1 MHVLFVAP
9 HFPAY
14 QRKFVR
20 ALKSVGARVTGIG
33 EADPAHLPGELKAD
47 LYGYERVG
55 NVCDEQALLDAVR
68 RVQRREWVDR
78 LEATIEAHILPT
90 ARVREAATIPG
101 LTVKAAILCRD
112 KPLMKEFLREHGI
125 PCARSTGASSIEELQ
140 QFVREVGYPIIIKP
154 RAGAGAAGT
163 HRVTS
168 DAELAEVVPEL
179 GLSHGGGKGGGS
191 VALEEFIEG
200 HEGFYDTLCVGGQV
214 LHEFVSHYYPNV
226 LEAMRTRWI
235 SPQIVVTN
243 RIDAPGY
250 DEVKRLGRDVITA
263 MGLGTV
269 ATHMEWF
276 FGPKGLKFS
285 EIGARPPGV
294 GQWDLYCAAN
304 DIDLYREWAH
314 ALVHGR
320 GSQTP
325 SRRFS
330 AGIIALRPS
339 ADGHIHGYSG
349 ADEIQARFG
358 QWIIDAHLPPAGT
371 RTQPVEAG
379 YMANAWVRLRHPDY
393 DVLRE
398 MLDTVGRTLKV
409 HAG

>member
-14 QRKFVR
+14 QRQFVR
-20 ALKSVGARVTGIG
+20 ALSLVGARVTGIG
-33 EADPAHLPGELKAD
+33 EAPVGALPDELKGW
-47 LYGYERVG
+47 LTGYEQVG
-55 NVCDEQALLDAVR
+55 NVCDEQQLLDAVR
-68 RVQRREWVDR
+68 RVQARGWVDR

-101 LTVKAAILCRD
+101 LTAKAALLCRD

-125 PCARSTGASSIEELQ
+125 PCARSTGASTVEEVAA
-140 QFVREVGYPIIIKP
+140 FVEQVGYPIILKP

-163 HRVTS
+163 YRAAN
-168 DAELAEVVPEL
+168 DAQLREAMAEIGL
-179 GLSHGGGKGGGS
+179 GRGGS

-200 HEGFYDTLCVGGQV
+200 HEGFYDTLCVRGEV
-214 LHEFVSHYYPNV
+214 EHEFISHYYPNV

-243 RIDAPGY
+243 RMDAPGY
-250 DEVKRLGRDVITA
+250 DEVKKLGRAVIEA

-276 FGPKGLKFS
+276 YGPKGLKFS

-304 DIDLYREWAH
+304 EIDLYREWAH
-314 ALVHGR
+314 GIVHGR
-320 GSQTP
+320 PSQRA
-325 SRRFS
+325 SRRYA

-349 ADEIQARFG
+349 VEQMQARFG
-358 QWIIDAHLPPAGT
+358 EWVIDAHLPPPGT

-379 YMANAWVRLRHPDY
+379 YMANAWVRLKHPDY
-393 DVLRE
+393 DTLRE
-398 MLDTVGRTLKV
+398 MLDAVGQTLKV

>member
-14 QRKFVR
+14 QRQFVR
-20 ALKSVGARVTGIG
+20 ALTSVGARVTGIG
-33 EADPAHLPGELKAD
+33 EADPAHLPGEIRSQLH
-47 LYGYERVG
+47 GYEQVS

-68 RVQRREWVDR
+68 RVQGREWVDR

-90 ARVREAATIPG
+90 ARVREHATIPG
-101 LTVKAAILCRD
+101 LSTHAALLCRD
-112 KPLMKEFLREHGI
+112 KPMMKEFLRKHGV
-125 PCARSTGASSIEELQ
+125 PCARSTGAESVEQVE
-140 QFVREVGYPIIIKP
+140 QFVREVGYPIILKP
-154 RAGAGAAGT
+154 RDGAGASGT
-163 HRVTS
+163 YRVGS
-168 DAELAEVVPEL
+168 DAELAEALREL
-179 GLSHGGGKGGGS
+179 GVGPGRS

-214 LHEFVSHYYPNV
+214 VHEFVSHYYPNV

-243 RIDAPGY
+243 RIDQPGY

-263 MGLGTV
+263 MGLPTV

-304 DIDLYREWAH
+304 EIDLYREWAH
-314 ALVHGR
+314 AIVHGC
-320 GSQTP
+320 GSQVA
-325 SRRFS
+325 SRKYS
-330 AGIIALRPS
+330 AGIIALRPE
-339 ADGHIHGYSG
+339 ADGQIRGYSG
-349 ADEIQARFG
+349 VDELQSKFG
-358 QWIIDAHLPPAGT
+358 EWVIDSHLPPPGT
-371 RTQPVEAG
+371 PTQPVEAG
-379 YMANAWVRLRHPDY
+379 YMANAWVRMKHPDY
-393 DVLRE
+393 DTLRE
-398 MLDTVGRTLKV
+398 MLDTVGRTITV

>member
-14 QRKFVR
+14 QRQFVR
-20 ALKSVGARVTGIG
+20 ALKSVGAHVTGIG
-33 EADPAHLPGELKAD
+33 EADAAHLPQELKESLD
-47 LYGYERVG
+47 GYEQVG
-55 NVCDEQALLDAVR
+55 NVCDEQRLLDAVR
-68 RVQRREWVDR
+68 RVQARGWVDR

-90 ARVREAATIPG
+90 AHVREAAKIPG
-101 LTVKAAILCRD
+101 LSSKAALLCRD

-125 PCARSTGASSIEELQ
+125 PSARTTGASTLAEVEA
-140 QFVREVGYPIIIKP
+140 FVNEVGYPIILKP

-163 HRVTS
+163 HRAAN
-168 DAELAEVVPEL
+168 DAELRAAVQEIGL
-179 GLSHGGGKGGGS
+179 GNGGS

-200 HEGFYDTLCVGGQV
+200 HEGFYDTLCVDGEV
-214 LHEFVSHYYPNV
+214 VHEFVSHYYPNV

-243 RIDAPGY
+243 RIDASGY
-250 DEVKRLGRDVITA
+250 DEVKALGREVVRA
-263 MGLGTV
+263 LGLGTV

-304 DIDLYREWAH
+304 EIDLYREWAH
-314 ALVHGR
+314 GLVHGC
-320 GSQTP
+320 GSQKA
-325 SRRFS
+325 SRRYAS
-330 AGIIALRPS
+330 GIIALRPS
-339 ADGHIHGYSG
+339 ADGRIQGYTG
-349 ADEIQARFG
+349 VDELHSRFG
-358 QWIIDAHLPPAGT
+358 EWVIDAHLPPEGT
-371 RTQPVEAG
+371 PTQPVEAG
-379 YMANAWVRLRHPDY
+379 YMANAWVRMKHPDY